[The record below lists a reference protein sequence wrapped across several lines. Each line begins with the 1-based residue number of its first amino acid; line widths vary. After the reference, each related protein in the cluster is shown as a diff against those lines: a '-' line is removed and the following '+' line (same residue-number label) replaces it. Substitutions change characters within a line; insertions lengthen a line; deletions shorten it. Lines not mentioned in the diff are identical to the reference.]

1 MQIDLNKIIGKN
13 EIEQDF
19 DTVLNKVDSWQ
30 EAIIFNDNRPT
41 HVLMTIEQ
49 YEKLTSNI
57 KQDEVFEPK
66 NNTNIEDGFKDLSSQ
81 DLAKIFISKF
91 LEDGFISKD
100 EVTELQTYEYSKE
113 TFNGI
118 CPILK
123 EINEGKEY
131 SGFFNEPLKAY
142 DKEFSLCAIWDDLE
156 TKEPLSNWISNKLM
170 EIIMIRVLKLKQD
183 EKFDIT
189 TVLDNYF
196 EYIPT
201 NIYFF
206 LEDFFLFNVTNG
218 QVEDV
223 SFIEKDYDKPAVYI
237 KI

>member
-1 MQIDLNKIIGKN
+1 MEIDLNKIISKA

-19 DTVLNKVDSWQ
+19 DTVLNKVDTWQ

-49 YEKLTSNI
+49 YEKLTSNT
-57 KQDEVFEPK
+57 KQDEVFELK
-66 NNTNIEDGFKDLSSQ
+66 DNTNIEDDFKDLTSQ
-81 DLAKIFISKF
+81 DLANIFISKF
-91 LEDGFISKD
+91 LVDGFISKE
-100 EVTELQTYEYSKE
+100 EVTELQTYKYSKE

-131 SGFFNEPLKAY
+131 PGFFNEPLKAY
-142 DKEFSLCAIWDDLE
+142 EKEFSLCAIWDDAE

-170 EIIMIRVLKLKQD
+170 EIIMIRVKNIKQG

-189 TVLDNYF
+189 NILDDYF
-196 EYIPT
+196 ENIPT
-201 NIYFF
+201 NIYFY

-218 QVEDV
+218 QVEGV

-237 KI
+237 KN